1 MPRRRPIGQPTR
13 GKTAL
18 NRLRQIDVYVAVALA
33 NVLHGPRPLVVDVGY
48 GAAAWTTLEMRARWL
63 PLNPDLRVLGL
74 EIDPERVA
82 AALPYAAP
90 PALDFKLGGFNVADH
105 TGSGTVAVIRAYNVL
120 RQYEESAVGAAL
132 AQMGEAL
139 RPGGIL
145 IEGTSTPSGRWVAFD
160 VYEKVGGGLAHRALV
175 FGTNF
180 RTPTTPVDFQTILPK
195 RLIHHAL
202 DPDPAAFFAAWARCL
217 ARVRGVAGEDRR
229 RAWVLAAHAL
239 RSAYGYPIDRRDR
252 ILRRGFLPLFAPL
265 RPPPL
270 P

>member
-18 NRLRQIDVYVAVALA
+18 NRLRQIDVYVGVAWAGILR
-33 NVLHGPRPLVVDVGY
+33 GPRPLIVDVGY

-63 PLNPDLRVLGL
+63 PFNPNLRVLGL

-82 AALPYAAP
+82 VALPYATP
-90 PALDFKLGGFNVADH
+90 PTIDFKLGGFNVADH
-105 TGSGTVAVIRAYNVL
+105 TGAGTVSVIRAYNVL

-132 AQMGEAL
+132 AQMGDSL

-160 VYEKVGGGLAHRALV
+160 VYEKDGAGLAHRALV

-180 RTPTTPVDFQTILPK
+180 RAPAAPVDFQTILPK

-202 DPDPAAFFAAWARCL
+202 DPDPAAFFAAWSHCL
-217 ARVRGVAGEDRR
+217 ARVRGMAGEDRR

-239 RSAYGYPIDRRDR
+239 RTDYSYPIDARDR
-252 ILRRGFLPLFAPL
+252 VLRRGYLPLLAPL
-265 RPPPL
+265 SPPPL